1 MVTRVLVADDHPLIL
16 DGLEALIR
24 RENDLTVVARCESGS
39 EALTAIRDRRPD
51 VIVIDLHM
59 PDMNGLAVLRAMKDQ
74 RLPGRVVLLTA
85 VAHDDEMLDAMRLG
99 VQGIVLKEMA
109 PRLLLQCIRSVAAGQ
124 QWLERRGTAR
134 VLDDLLKRERG
145 VGIAASAGLTPRELE
160 VVRLIA
166 TGLRNKAI
174 AGKLALTEGT
184 VKIHLHN
191 IYRKLS
197 VESRLELTVY
207 ARKHGLA

>member
-1 MVTRVLVADDHPLIL
+1 VVTRVLVADDHPLIL